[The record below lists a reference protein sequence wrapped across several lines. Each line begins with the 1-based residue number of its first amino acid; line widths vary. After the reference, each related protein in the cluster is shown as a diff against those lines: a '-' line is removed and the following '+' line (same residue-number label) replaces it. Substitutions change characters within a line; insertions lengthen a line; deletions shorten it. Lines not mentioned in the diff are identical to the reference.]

1 MQVKLRFKCVILII
15 LAVWLTAAW
24 SCSEVTSAQASLR
37 EKRLRDRITLVWS
50 YFVKGNFEA
59 YVAIWSARMRP
70 DFRESEEEW
79 QRNLRDWKMFLS
91 REKPTSEL
99 LAVEIVGLRARAKM
113 RLTTLE
119 PDGSRYEDISYDYWV
134 FESDDWFLDDA
145 GRTD

>member
-24 SCSEVTSAQASLR
+24 SCSEVTSTQANLR

-50 YFVKGNFEA
+50 HFVKGNFEA
-59 YVAIWSARMRP
+59 YVAMWSARMRP

-119 PDGSRYEDISYDYWV
+119 PDGSRYEDIGYDYWV

-145 GRTD
+145 GRTE